1 MKMTA
6 DAILYY
12 ADNPVDFVEDVI
24 RAKPDAN
31 QRDIQ
36 RGPVPHD
43 VREKWTRYRQERGGE
58 LACDLVPD
66 HPAVPENSLHSSY
79 AAPAMGHPVGR
90 DCEVVEKQPGPG
102 E

>member
-31 QRDIQ
+31 QRELL
-36 RGPVPHD
+36 RSTSYGTSCGP
-43 VREKWTRYRQERGGE
+43 RLRSG
-58 LACDLVPD
+58 
-66 HPAVPENSLHSSY
+66 
-79 AAPAMGHPVGR
+79 
-90 DCEVVEKQPGPG
+90 
-102 E
+102 

>member
-31 QRDIQ
+31 QRDILNSVARYPMTSVRSGHGIGKSAVESWLAIPAQ
-36 RGPVPHD
+36 LLRSTSYGTSCGP
-43 VREKWTRYRQERGGE
+43 RLRSG
-58 LACDLVPD
+58 
-66 HPAVPENSLHSSY
+66 
-79 AAPAMGHPVGR
+79 
-90 DCEVVEKQPGPG
+90 
-102 E
+102 